1 MDGYVGIKAKVEN
14 KQQYEQYLAEL
25 EPLRQELGVDLLET
39 LYPESK

>member
-1 MDGYVGIKAKVEN
+1 MRIIGIKAKVEN

-25 EPLRQELGVDLLET
+25 EPLRQELGVDLVET